1 VSILDHVSPKK
12 GHHHRTDVTGSTQAQ
27 AVCGGWAGVSG
38 RGDEWEVGER
48 NVEGSDEGDQNEVS
62 EEKR

>member
-1 VSILDHVSPKK
+1 MLTYADVKKK

-38 RGDEWEVGER
+38 RGCPSDDEWGVGEQS
-48 NVEGSDEGDQNEVS
+48 VDGGDE
-62 EEKR
+62 K